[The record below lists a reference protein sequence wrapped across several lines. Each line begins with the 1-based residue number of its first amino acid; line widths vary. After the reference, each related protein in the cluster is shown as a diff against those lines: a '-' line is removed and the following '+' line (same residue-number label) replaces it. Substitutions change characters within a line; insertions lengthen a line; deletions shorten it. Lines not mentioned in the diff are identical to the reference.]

1 MIIKQTSSDF
11 GAARVLETPTTRQAP
26 ERSFAAD
33 LKAVT
38 SEVDSL
44 QHEADQAM
52 ENAAVTGAENIH
64 ETMLKVEEANLSLRL
79 MLRLRA
85 KALDAYEQMM
95 RMQF

>member
-1 MIIKQTSSDF
+1 VIIKQTSSDF
-11 GAARVLETPTTRQAP
+11 GSAQILETAKSRPAP

-33 LKAVT
+33 LKAMT
-38 SEVDSL
+38 GQVDSL
-44 QHEADQAM
+44 QREADQAM
-52 ENAAVTGAENIH
+52 ESAAVNGAENIH